1 MRHGGCS
8 PGCLVLHS
16 QSLFT
21 RGLKFLEPTAG
32 FADAASLPA
41 GGGPAHDIVHAHA
54 RSAFRSLANPRRFA
68 LYSLAETPPTD
79 AVVVR
84 LDAHDHTLM
93 VVREFRRVPLYAS
106 ALSLTLFTAR
116 PGRASEAVA
125 TVAHFVERAV
135 SVWEPSY
142 VMLAQSLEQPRLSVL
157 LTGVHQSRALAG
169 ARRGAFSLD
178 ALLSELSPMLADAPE
193 IFEYCREERA
203 AQADEALVSPHAV

>member
-1 MRHGGCS
+1 MF
-8 PGCLVLHS
+8 HS
-16 QSLFT
+16 QPLVT
-21 RGLKFLEPTAG
+21 RGLKLLEPTTG
-32 FADAASLPA
+32 FGSVAAVSA
-41 GGGPAHDIVHAHA
+41 GGGPAQHIAHAHA

-68 LYSLAETPPTD
+68 LYSLAETQATD

-157 LTGVHQSRALAG
+157 LTGVHQGRALAG

-178 ALLSELSPMLADAPE
+178 GLLSELSPMLADAPE

-203 AQADEALVSPHAV
+203 AEEDEMLVSRHAV